1 MVRSIEGDPHTSY
14 SAVGQATHLAA
25 RMEQLATPGTIQLT
39 ADTQRLIEGYVDVKP
54 LGLRAVEGVLDPV
67 EVFEV
72 VGVGPARTRLHAAAR
87 RGLTP
92 FVGRVAEVQHL
103 QRTLEQARQDAGA

>member
-1 MVRSIEGDPHTSY
+1 M
-14 SAVGQATHLAA
+14 
-25 RMEQLATPGTIQLT
+25 
-39 ADTQRLIEGYVDVKP
+39 DVKP
-54 LGLRAVEGVLDPV
+54 LGPRAVEGVLDPV

-92 FVGRVAEVQHL
+92 FVGRAAEVQHL
-103 QRTLEQARQDAGA
+103 LRTLEQAQAGRGRVMAVIGEPGVGKSRLLHELIPPRQTRGSRV